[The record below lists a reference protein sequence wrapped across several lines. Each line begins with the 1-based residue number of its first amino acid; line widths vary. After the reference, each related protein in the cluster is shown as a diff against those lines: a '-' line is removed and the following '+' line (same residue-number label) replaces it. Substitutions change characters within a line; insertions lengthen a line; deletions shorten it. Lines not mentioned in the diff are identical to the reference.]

1 MLSSVVF
8 LKLRSCAFALRV
20 VLYVRKVK
28 KAIAV
33 LLLKDRQSKKEK
45 NTVKLLQNEKY
56 LPVDGKERLKMPKS
70 SSYINPVS
78 GIRIKEQI
86 RARHLKQCDLAK
98 EINISQKHLS
108 NIISGRKALTLENAQ
123 ILAEKLGVRYE
134 YLLGTDNFPTEED
147 LTVCFN
153 QAWEEAE
160 KEDSAF
166 PILFELVGFKVQA
179 QRMAKSDGTTVRTNY
194 LDVFH
199 DGELCCTC
207 SESDIERL
215 KSEIKDFTEFKLGK
229 LCGRKDVD
237 NG

>member
-1 MLSSVVF
+1 
-8 LKLRSCAFALRV
+8 
-20 VLYVRKVK
+20 
-28 KAIAV
+28 
-33 LLLKDRQSKKEK
+33 
-45 NTVKLLQNEKY
+45 
-56 LPVDGKERLKMPKS
+56 MPKS